1 MANDEARALRQQGI
15 AAAKAGQKDEAR
27 SLLQQAI
34 RLEPNSEAG
43 WMWLASVA
51 RDQRERVFAL
61 QKLLELNPGNATARQ
76 ALDTL
81 LTAAGDAPP
90 SATPA
95 RAPALPTAPDATAAP
110 APSASADT
118 SQAFTEDPSAVGVPL
133 PGAEAV
139 AAAERRAAELIHDHL
154 ARNEAPAVNWTPK
167 TRGRAGERDFTV
179 LRLQI
184 AAVVA
189 LAVFVL
195 IGLGLVVVNTNA
207 DVRALVFAPT
217 ATFTYT
223 PTSTPS
229 PTPGV
234 TPTPSPEPRVPPTE
248 TPVPPVYMAGADL
261 YNLPQATAIYPP
273 ILDRPLEQAV
283 VALDR
288 GRSAAALPTLA
299 AERRLT
305 QNEFRAQ
312 PYYYEARALIAEGEL
327 ADARVLLEE
336 AEERITGRT
345 ANTDRALIESGF
357 AQLALAEA
365 EAAEAANQR
374 SRVRAGLEEAAERAA
389 SATELDARLPE
400 PYIVQSRV
408 LRRDRDFD
416 AALEILNAGLD
427 QRALPSNVDLLVEK
441 GRVYLD
447 QREYDLADAQA
458 ALALYI
464 DPRTAPAHEL
474 RIAAS
479 MAENRP
485 GAAVLQIQDYL
496 HYLPGSAQAWRLL
509 GDARRAEGND
519 DLALVAYSQALAGD
533 DPDVERDVL
542 VARAELY
549 AAHGRWD
556 LAREDLT
563 DALALHDDPAIRARR
578 MIAAYRAGRYAVAAD
593 DAEALAETDVL
604 PEAELDLWTAMILVD
619 GADGDSAAPYRQA
632 LNLLAPLTSS
642 ESDLPGALRPA
653 VNEYLARA
661 HLGGNDPDTALGFIN
676 QALQAGETPAR
687 HLVRGLIFE
696 AQDEID
702 AARQEYGWV
711 LTLNDIAPVAAAA
724 KAAER
729 LDALAD

>member
-51 RDQRERVFAL
+51 RDQRERIFAL
-61 QKLLELNPGNATARQ
+61 QKLLELNPDNATARQ

-81 LTAAGDAPP
+81 LGARGEMPP
-90 SATPA
+90 
-95 RAPALPTAPDATAAP
+95 APASPREQPGAQDAAP
-110 APSASADT
+110 STAQAAASDYG
-118 SQAFTEDPSAVGVPL
+118 QAFTEDPSAVGVPM
-133 PGAEAV
+133 PAAEAV
-139 AAAERRAAELIHDHL
+139 AAAERRAAELINDHL
-154 ARNEAPAVNWTPK
+154 ARDPGAAIQWTPK

-189 LAVFVL
+189 AAVLGL
-195 IGLGLVVVNTNA
+195 IGLALVVVNTNA

-217 ATFTYT
+217 ATFTHT

-248 TPVPPVYMAGADL
+248 TPVPPIFMTGADP

-305 QNEFRAQ
+305 ENEFRAQ

-327 ADARVLLEE
+327 ADARTLLEE

-345 ANTDRALIESGF
+345 ANTERALIESAF

-374 SRVRAGLEEAAERAA
+374 SRMRDGLEEAAERAA
-389 SATELDARLPE
+389 SASELDARLPE
-400 PYIVQSRV
+400 PYIIQSRV
-408 LRRDRDFD
+408 LRRERDFD

-458 ALALYI
+458 ALALYV
-464 DPRTAPAHEL
+464 DPRTAAAHEL

-479 MAENRP
+479 MAEDRP
-485 GAAVLQIQDYL
+485 GAAVLQIEDFL

-509 GDARRAEGND
+509 GDARQAEGNH

-533 DPDVERDVL
+533 DREIERDVL

-549 AAHGRWD
+549 AARGRWD

-563 DALALHDDPAIRARR
+563 DALALDDDPAIRARR
-578 MIAAYRAGRYAVAAD
+578 MIAAYQAGRYAVAAD
-593 DAEALAETDVL
+593 DAEALAETDAL
-604 PEAELDLWTAMILVD
+604 PEAELNLWTARILVD
-619 GADGDSAAPYRQA
+619 GADGDSAVPYRQA
-632 LNLLAPLTSS
+632 LNLLAPLIGS
-642 ESDLPGALRPA
+642 ESDLPGALRPI

-661 HLGGNDPDTALGFIN
+661 HLGANDPDTALGFIN

-696 AQDEID
+696 AQDEIE
-702 AARQEYGWV
+702 AARQEFNWV
-711 LTLNDIAPVAAAA
+711 LMWNDIAPVAAAA
-724 KAAER
+724 QAAER
-729 LDALAD
+729 LDALTE